1 MDDEGNTR
9 LPTLDSAL
17 GDDWKKPVGV
27 LSVFTLIGFILGCV
41 STDMAKNNAKAIYKL
56 ETDPVP
62 SECVFGDQ
70 LFGETLYEAPQHS
83 HSHYQIV
90 GVGSKSGESASIT
103 WAEAFADAKSRCYNG
118 HPGYLAMIGSQA
130 ENDFVQGLITAHP
143 TYTAG
148 DDGWLGAVDFDEE
161 GTYAWLGPQKLA
173 EGIVFYKVGEG
184 PTPADA
190 YTNWA
195 ENEPNEGG
203 LSGKSE
209 DCVAMYGG
217 GGKWYDHNCYLTR
230 PFFVVEFGAPTVDH
244 LWNEEHDD
252 AVNDD
257 SIS

>member
-1 MDDEGNTR
+1 MRISPTPR
-9 LPTLDSAL
+9 VLPGYRGGS
-17 GDDWKKPVGV
+17 DDWKKPVGV

-130 ENDFVQGLITAHP
+130 ENDFVQGLITAVRREPAPRVFP
-143 TYTAG
+143 TGRILFGTIGALAHAAFCVLTTYGTANFH
-148 DDGWLGAVDFDEE
+148 V
-161 GTYAWLGPQKLA
+161 
-173 EGIVFYKVGEG
+173 
-184 PTPADA
+184 
-190 YTNWA
+190 
-195 ENEPNEGG
+195 
-203 LSGKSE
+203 
-209 DCVAMYGG
+209 
-217 GGKWYDHNCYLTR
+217 
-230 PFFVVEFGAPTVDH
+230 
-244 LWNEEHDD
+244 
-252 AVNDD
+252 
-257 SIS
+257 

>member
-1 MDDEGNTR
+1 MSKFSR
-9 LPTLDSAL
+9 LFFFLNISLPF
-17 GDDWKKPVGV
+17 W
-27 LSVFTLIGFILGCV
+27 
-41 STDMAKNNAKAIYKL
+41 
-56 ETDPVP
+56 
-62 SECVFGDQ
+62 Q
-70 LFGETLYEAPQHS
+70 
-83 HSHYQIV
+83 
-90 GVGSKSGESASIT
+90 
-103 WAEAFADAKSRCYNG
+103 
-118 HPGYLAMIGSQA
+118 
-130 ENDFVQGLITAHP
+130 HP